1 MGDTHKHQS
10 LDLEHLDDHLERVT
24 SIIGDY
30 IKHISDAPVVTQTP
44 MEDIRES
51 LFEDMPMDG
60 TSPDDVLDQVEKSFK
75 SACTRIGHPRF
86 LAWITTSPSP
96 AGTLGELLSVGFNQA
111 PLLYKGSPPATIL
124 EKVVLGWFADLF
136 GYPDTWGGTLV
147 SGGTVAN
154 LMGMTVGRHT
164 HAPEVADK
172 GMQALDKPLTVYVS
186 DQGHMSIYRSAM
198 LLGIG
203 HNNVRSV
210 PTDDNCRM
218 IPEELRRMVETDRV
232 AGMQPY
238 CVIAQAG
245 AVSTGSVDP
254 LNAIAD
260 ICEDMNLWLHVD
272 ASYGGAAMIS
282 DKLRPLLDGI
292 DRADSI
298 AVDPHKWF
306 FIPLECGIT
315 LFKNKKQQKETFIAK
330 AVYLGQETDWDLKNT
345 NFQLSRQGRALKLWF
360 AFKTYGVKRLAEIV
374 DRNHGHAKLFHKLTT
389 DSPNWET
396 VCDVELSMAC
406 ARYIPDNCCSWSE
419 AELDNLQVAILS
431 ELEKSGLGFMTPA
444 RICGKGVI
452 RLCVANHRTT
462 DDDITL
468 LYNFMT
474 ETGATL
480 AAQHA

>member
-1 MGDTHKHQS
+1 MGDTRSHQT
-10 LDLEHLDDHLERVT
+10 LDLENLDRHLDRVAD
-24 SIIGDY
+24 IIGDY
-30 IKHISDAPVVTQTP
+30 IHHISDSPVVTQTP

-51 LFEDMPMDG
+51 LFEPMPMEG
-60 TSPDDVLDQVEKSFK
+60 TSPDAVLDQVEQSFK
-75 SACTRIGHPRF
+75 SVCTRIGHPRF

-96 AGTLGELLSVGFNQA
+96 AGTIGELLSVGFNQA

-124 EKVVLGWFADLF
+124 EKVVLSWFAEMF

-154 LMGMTVGRHT
+154 LMGMTVGRHI
-164 HAPEVADK
+164 HAPQIADE
-172 GMQALDKPLTVYVS
+172 GMQALEKPLTVYVS
-186 DQGHMSIYRSAM
+186 DQGHMSVYRSAM

-203 HNNVRSV
+203 HKNVRSV
-210 PTDDNCRM
+210 PTDAACRM
-218 IPEELRRMVETDRV
+218 IPEELRRMVEEDRAV
-232 AGMQPY
+232 GLQPY
-238 CVIAQAG
+238 CVVAQAG

-254 LNAIAD
+254 LHAIAD
-260 ICEDMNLWLHVD
+260 ICEELNLWLHVD

-282 DKLRPLLDGI
+282 NKLRPILDGI

-306 FIPLECGIT
+306 FVPLECGIT
-315 LFKNKKQQKETFIAK
+315 LFKNKKHQQATFIAK

-360 AFKTYGVKRLAEIV
+360 TFKTYGVKRLAEIV
-374 DRNHGHAKLFHKLTT
+374 ERNHEHAKLFYRLTT
-389 DSPNWET
+389 ESPNWET

-406 ARYIPDNCCSWSE
+406 ARFVPDNCETWSE
-419 AELDNLQVAILS
+419 VKLDNLQVAILS

-462 DDDITL
+462 DDDIRL
-468 LYNFMT
+468 LFNFMT
-474 ETGATL
+474 ETGKKL
-480 AAQHA
+480 APELA